1 MQGEAMM
8 LDGDSGGATT
18 DRAPSEDPRDGPS
31 GGPGQRAPRTFL
43 VVVDESEEME
53 VALHFACLRAKK
65 TGGVVAL
72 LYVQEPAEFQHWLG
86 VGELMQQE
94 RREEAEARLQSLSA
108 RANKLSGA
116 VPILHV
122 REGDRAEEL
131 MNLLEED
138 ESISIVVL
146 GSSAKGEGPG
156 PLVSHL
162 LSKGRTRIEIPVTI
176 VPGSLSLEDVEQLT

>member
-1 MQGEAMM
+1 MM
-8 LDGDSGGATT
+8 LNDGDRPGGP
-18 DRAPSEDPRDGPS
+18 PSEDEEPES
-31 GGPGQRAPRTFL
+31 GVGNRGQETHLRTFL
-43 VVVDESEEME
+43 VVVDDSEEMQ

-94 RREEAEARLQSLSA
+94 RREEAEARLQELSA
-108 RANKLSGA
+108 KANKLSGA

-131 MNLLEED
+131 LKLLDED
-138 ESISIVVL
+138 DSISVVVL
-146 GSSAKGEGPG
+146 GANTGGEGPG
-156 PLVSHL
+156 PLISHL
-162 LSKGRTRIEIPVTI
+162 LNKSADRMRTPVTI
-176 VPGSLSLEDVEQLT
+176 VPGRLSLEGIETLA